1 MEFYAI
7 NLLYFII
14 VIPIILIAYPILS
27 RLCKEDRHLL
37 IIIAL
42 SLLLF
47 SVRFVLIFFQE
58 TIGIMPYLVE
68 DIVFYSLLM
77 VFGVVITLFFTFKI
91 ENTTLEEIGG
101 KVEDVKKSIFYGL
114 IGLIPLL
121 LLLPLIVMLA
131 DIQISFD
138 ITPGKISVAISFTV
152 LAAVYEEIMFRGIIQ
167 NHINEL
173 NNEKD
178 AQTILFTAVVF
189 TVTHLFYLPFIGFGI
204 FYIFV
209 FIMALLLSLLRIKAD
224 LLACAILH
232 GGIVFIL
239 IIFV

>member
-14 VIPIILIAYPILS
+14 VIPIMIIALPILS
-27 RLCKEDRHLL
+27 KLCKEDRHLL

-77 VFGVVITLFFTFKI
+77 VFGVVITLFITFKI

-101 KVEDVKKSIFYGL
+101 QIEDVKKSIFYGL

-121 LLLPLIVMLA
+121 LLLPLMGMLA
-131 DIQISFD
+131 GIQISFD
-138 ITPGKISVAISFTV
+138 ITPGKIIVAISFTV
-152 LAAVYEEIMFRGIIQ
+152 LAAVYEEVMFRGIIQ
-167 NHINEL
+167 NHINKL
-173 NNEKD
+173 TNEKD

-189 TVTHLFYLPFIGFGI
+189 TLTHLFYLPFIGFGI

-209 FIMALLLSLLRIKAD
+209 LIMALLLSLLRNKAD
-224 LLACAILH
+224 LLACAIVH